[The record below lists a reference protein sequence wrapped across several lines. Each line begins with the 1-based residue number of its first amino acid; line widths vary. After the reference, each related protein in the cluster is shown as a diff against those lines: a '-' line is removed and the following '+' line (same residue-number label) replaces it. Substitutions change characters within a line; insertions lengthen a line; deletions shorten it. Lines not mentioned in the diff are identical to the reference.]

1 MSASTRLNILL
12 DLSGTLHIGDVAT
25 PAAIPALRK
34 LRDFLSKRGNSSLRF
49 ASNTTKEAPLSLQQ
63 RLLRAG
69 FGAEDVP
76 LMDLYTSLSATAREV
91 AVMQRPAL
99 LLLSPSAQQIFQDPS
114 SSSPS
119 PSPSPSSSS
128 ATHFRPCSD
137 RLPKDLDEEEWK
149 CLKRCN
155 VVVVGLAPDLMRSE
169 WLDEAFRILSGEYSS
184 EQQGAA
190 TPKIIA
196 THRAS
201 YYRPANAAP
210 LSMGPGPYVSAL
222 ETAAR
227 LDVRDTLVCGKPS
240 RGFFEGA
247 LKEMRGGEDAQP
259 GERNIVL
266 HQLLQ
271 KKKLAD
277 VSADLGEGAIEL
289 GLERILVKTGKYRHG
304 DEDRATKPVFA
315 VHETFAQW
323 VDVLISEEGH

>member
-34 LRDFLSKRGNSSLRF
+34 LREFLSKRGNSSLRF

-69 FGAEDVP
+69 FGAGDVP

-91 AVMQRPAL
+91 AVLQRPAL
-99 LLLSPSAQQIFQDPS
+99 LLLSKSAQQIFQDP
-114 SSSPS
+114 
-119 PSPSPSSSS
+119 PSSSS
-128 ATHFRPCSD
+128 SSSSSARHFRPSSD
-137 RLPKDLDEEEWK
+137 TLPKDLDEEEWK

-169 WLDEAFRILSGEYSS
+169 WLDEAFRILCGEYSS
-184 EQQGAA
+184 EQQEAA

-201 YYRPANAAP
+201 YYRPENAAP

-259 GERNIVL
+259 GERNIVTSL
-266 HQLLQ
+266 PIWA
-271 KKKLAD
+271 KEP
-277 VSADLGEGAIEL
+277 S
-289 GLERILVKTGKYRHG
+289 
-304 DEDRATKPVFA
+304 
-315 VHETFAQW
+315 
-323 VDVLISEEGH
+323 S